1 MEACGLTM
9 SSRGWRNAVEEKKF
23 SIVFSHSAQ
32 REIEKLEIQDAL
44 QLARDIKA
52 YLEGSPFP
60 FGKTRMKK
68 LTGFHPPLYRL
79 RSGDYRVYYR
89 IVSREIVI
97 LAITHKKDSEKH
109 LRNLR

>member
-1 MEACGLTM
+1 M
-9 SSRGWRNAVEEKKF
+9 SSSGWGNAVEEKKF
-23 SIVFSHSAQ
+23 RIVFSHSAQ
-32 REIEKLEIQDAL
+32 REIEELEIQDAL
-44 QLARDIKA
+44 QLARDIKT

-60 FGKTRMKK
+60 IGKTRIKK
-68 LTGFHPPLYRL
+68 LTGFDPPVYRL

-89 IVSREIVI
+89 IISREVVI

>member
-1 MEACGLTM
+1 MEG
-9 SSRGWRNAVEEKKF
+9 KKF

-32 REIEKLEIQDAL
+32 REIEELEIQDAL
-44 QLARDIKA
+44 QLARDIKN

-60 FGKTRMKK
+60 FGKTRIKK
-68 LTGFHPPLYRL
+68 LTSFHPPLYRL

-89 IVSREIVI
+89 IIFREIVI

-109 LRNLR
+109 LRRPR

>member
-1 MEACGLTM
+1 M
-9 SSRGWRNAVEEKKF
+9 EEKKF
-23 SIVFSHSAQ
+23 SIVFSHSAR
-32 REIEKLEIQDAL
+32 REIEELEIQDAL
-44 QLARDIKA
+44 KLAREIKT

-60 FGKTRMKK
+60 FWKMGIKK

-79 RSGDYRVYYR
+79 RSGDYRAYYR
-89 IVSREIVI
+89 IISRKIVI